1 MHDYGGWMWFI
12 IDVVMVAVLAGALI
26 YGIGMWRQRRRDAT
40 TQEVR
45 DEATDR
51 LYHKQQ

>member
-1 MHDYGGWMWFI
+1 
-12 IDVVMVAVLAGALI
+12 MVAILAGALI
-26 YGIGMWRQRRRDAT
+26 YGIGMWRQRRRDRT
-40 TQEVR
+40 TEQAR